1 MSARGHSCVGIF
13 ISNNFTSFFRVHQI
27 FSLPAGPLRAHP
39 INPLRPKS
47 RIRFHWLNLKT
58 ENSRFVLKKKIMAAS
73 GGSFLT
79 LSSAGAIRYQHVS
92 SSQPT
97 TLLGVCPKNQRKRK
111 TPRRFVEVAVTQG
124 SAESSKSE
132 EKIPS
137 WAKPDS
143 DEPPPWARDEPNNK
157 NSQQEGFEI
166 PFYAY
171 LLASAITAIAAIGS
185 IFEYVNQR
193 PVFGVL
199 TSDSVFYAP
208 LLGFF
213 VFTGIP
219 SSAFLWFKSVQAAN
233 KEAEEQDKRDGYL

>member
-1 MSARGHSCVGIF
+1 
-13 ISNNFTSFFRVHQI
+13 
-27 FSLPAGPLRAHP
+27 
-39 INPLRPKS
+39 
-47 RIRFHWLNLKT
+47 
-58 ENSRFVLKKKIMAAS
+58 MAAS
-73 GGSFLT
+73 GGCSSSFLT
-79 LSSAGAIRYQHVS
+79 LSCAGAAQNQHAS
-92 SSQPT
+92 HPRT
-97 TLLGVCPKNQRKRK
+97 FFGVPHKNQRKRK
-111 TPRRFVEVAVTQG
+111 TPHRLVVVAVTQG
-124 SAESSKSE
+124 SAESSKSD

-143 DEPPPWARDEPNNK
+143 DEPPPWVRDEPNNK
-157 NSQQEGFEI
+157 NSNNSQQEEEFEI

-199 TSDSVFYAP
+199 SSDSVFYAP

-233 KEAEEQDKRDGYL
+233 KEAEEQDKKDGYL

>member
-1 MSARGHSCVGIF
+1 MA
-13 ISNNFTSFFRVHQI
+13 TSGSI
-27 FSLPAGPLRAHP
+27 FS
-39 INPLRPKS
+39 S
-47 RIRFHWLNLKT
+47 
-58 ENSRFVLKKKIMAAS
+58 
-73 GGSFLT
+73 
-79 LSSAGAIRYQHVS
+79 LSSTSAIQSQHAF
-92 SSQPT
+92 
-97 TLLGVCPKNQRKRK
+97 LGVPHYPQSVLFGKRK
-111 TPRRFVEVAVTQG
+111 LPHGFVVVAVTQG

-143 DEPPPWARDEPNNK
+143 DEPPPWARDEAKNNGVSS
-157 NSQQEGFEI
+157 SQQGFEI

-171 LLASAITAIAAIGS
+171 LLASAVTAIAAIGS
-185 IFEYVNQR
+185 IFEYANQK

-219 SSAFLWFKSVQAAN
+219 FSAFLWFKSVQAAN
-233 KEAEEQDKRDGYL
+233 KEAEEQDKKDGYL

>member
-1 MSARGHSCVGIF
+1 MATSC
-13 ISNNFTSFFRVHQI
+13 
-27 FSLPAGPLRAHP
+27 
-39 INPLRPKS
+39 
-47 RIRFHWLNLKT
+47 
-58 ENSRFVLKKKIMAAS
+58 

-79 LSSAGAIRYQHVS
+79 LSCAGTIQNQHV
-92 SSQPT
+92 SQPT
-97 TLLGVCPKNQRKRK
+97 TFLGVRHYPHRKRK
-111 TPRRFVEVAVTQG
+111 TPLVVVAVTQG

-143 DEPPPWARDEPNNK
+143 DEPPPWARDEAKNNT
-157 NSQQEGFEI
+157 SEQGFEI

-193 PVFGVL
+193 PVFGAL